1 MSTDEPSAEPDP
13 QPEVQPEAQPA
24 QASNRGLRTALVAL
38 AAIGLGLA
46 ILAASLSATHRKTT
60 SRLADVRRVAAA
72 FASAFNAYDY
82 RHLDRQK
89 AAVLRLSTG
98 TFKKEYQSGFDD
110 GLAPI
115 LTATKGISTVRDI
128 TVFVGELNDHTA
140 DVIVVADL
148 IRSGSGGKRA
158 VTSYIE
164 LSMVKAGDWRIDD
177 VASLNLGLPAAGGTT
192 TTTTTAP
199 SAPTTSR

>member
-1 MSTDEPSAEPDP
+1 MSIDEPSAEPDP
-13 QPEVQPEAQPA
+13 QPEVQPAP
-24 QASNRGLRTALVAL
+24 ASNRGLRTALVAL
-38 AAIGLGLA
+38 AAISLGLA
-46 ILAASLSATHRKTT
+46 ILATSLGATHRKTT

-89 AAVLRLSTG
+89 ASVLRLSTG
-98 TFKKEYQSGFDD
+98 TFRKEYESGFEE

-115 LTATKGISTVRDI
+115 LTATKGVSTVRDL
-128 TVFVGELNDHTA
+128 TVFVGELDDHTA

-164 LSMVKAGDWRIDD
+164 LSMVKAGGWRIDD

-192 TTTTTAP
+192 ATTTTAP